1 MELHHKSL
9 LLLMLLQEVY
19 SYFSFHL
26 PAIQLFISTS
36 PLHISVFTGNML
48 ITIITITFAHYYLL
62 LASNSIFMADSL
74 YLSTFQ
80 IWQNFNEYY
89 CCSISIKSVIW
100 HKRHKLFSIPVTEYI
115 SFSHQARMLKIN
127 LFRFNIKFF

>member
-1 MELHHKSL
+1 MELHRKSL

-80 IWQNFNEYY
+80 IWKNFNKHYY
-89 CCSISIKSVIW
+89 YSISIKSVIW
-100 HKRHKLFSIPVTEYI
+100 QRHKLFSIPEYI

>member
-80 IWQNFNEYY
+80 IWKNFNKHYY
-89 CCSISIKSVIW
+89 YSISIKSVIW
-100 HKRHKLFSIPVTEYI
+100 QRHKLFSIPEYI

>member
-1 MELHHKSL
+1 MELHHKNL
-9 LLLMLLQEVY
+9 LLLMLLLEVY

-80 IWQNFNEYY
+80 IWKNFNKHYY
-89 CCSISIKSVIW
+89 YSISIKSVIW
-100 HKRHKLFSIPVTEYI
+100 QRHKLFSIPEYI